1 MITNLDSQSQLFLA
15 NANRLQQQLA
25 AAQEQLSSGKRVNV
39 ASDAPDVVSDLLR
52 MRSILARNNQIQS
65 GLGVAQTAAAAAD
78 TALGSSIQ
86 LLDRAL
92 TLGVQGA
99 NGTLDAAGRLSLAN
113 EVQALQEQLV
123 NYSQTQ
129 SGGVYIFSGDQETQS
144 SYQLNLANPNGVD
157 RLIPNQAATRQQENP
172 AGGTFTVGMTAQDI
186 FDHRNP
192 DDSFAPDNAFAAL
205 NNLRLALASNDL
217 PGINAGIS
225 SVRQASDHLNACQ
238 AFYGTVENRIR
249 EALNFSHSYG
259 TQIQTE
265 IGQKEDADVV
275 AASLEFSQ
283 GTVSLQAAFQM
294 QGRVPRTTLFDFLS
308 S

>member
-15 NANRLQQQLA
+15 NANRLRDQLA
-25 AAQEQLSSGKRVNV
+25 TAQEQLSSGKRVNV
-39 ASDAPDVVSDLLR
+39 AADAPDVVSDLLR
-52 MRSILARNNQIQS
+52 LRSIRERNSQIQKN
-65 GLGVAQTAAAAAD
+65 LGVAQTASASAD

-99 NGTLDAAGRLSLAN
+99 NGTMDAAGRLSLAH
-113 EVQALQEQLV
+113 EIQAVQEQLV

-129 SGGVYIFSGDQETQS
+129 SGGWYIFSGDQETQT
-144 SYQLNLANPNGVD
+144 SYELNLANPNGVD
-157 RLIPNQAATRQQENP
+157 RLVANQTATRQQENP
-172 AGGTFTVGMTAQDI
+172 AGGTFSVAMTAQDI

-192 DDSFAPDNAFAAL
+192 DDSLAPDNAFAAL
-205 NNLRLALASNDL
+205 NSLRVALENNDL
-217 PGINAGIS
+217 PGINAGVA
-225 SVRQASDHLNACQ
+225 SVRLASDRLNASQ
-238 AFYGTVENRIR
+238 AFYGAVENRIQV
-249 EALNFSHSYG
+249 ALNFSHRYDA
-259 TQIQTE
+259 QIQTE

-294 QGRVPRTTLFDFLS
+294 EGRVPRTTLFDFLS

>member
-15 NANRLQQQLA
+15 NTDRLRDQLA
-25 AAQEQLSSGKRVNV
+25 IAQEQLSSGKRVNV
-39 ASDAPDVVSDLLR
+39 AADAPDVVSDLLR
-52 MRSILARNNQIQS
+52 LRSIRERNSQIQKN
-65 GLGVAQTAAAAAD
+65 LGVAKTAAAAAD

-99 NGTLDAAGRLSLAN
+99 NGTMDAAGRLSLAH
-113 EVQALQEQLV
+113 EIQAIQEQLV

-129 SGGVYIFSGDQETQS
+129 SGGWYIFSGDHETQT

-157 RLIPNQAATRQQENP
+157 RLIDTQTATRQQENP
-172 AGGTFTVGMTAQDI
+172 AGGTFSVGMTAQDI

-192 DDSFAPDNAFAAL
+192 DDTFATDNAFAAL
-205 NNLRLALASNDL
+205 NNLRVALENNDL
-217 PGINAGIS
+217 PGINAGVT
-225 SVRQASDHLNACQ
+225 SVRLASDRLNACQ
-238 AFYGTVENRIR
+238 AFYGAVENRIR
-249 EALNFSHSYG
+249 EALNFSGRYE

-275 AASLEFSQ
+275 AASLELNQ

-294 QGRVPRTTLFDFLS
+294 EGRVPRTTLFDFLS